1 MEKKIITM
9 GIEGNDIEAEVSKK
23 LKMLL
28 KANEGQL
35 EYFAGIHKKC
45 IAPHLHIAVMAERDI
60 KIPLDGMSVTGVV
73 DVSSRNTDDI
83 ERYVSRDAEEKIK
96 SRHWPA

>member
-1 MEKKIITM
+1 MKKKIITM

-45 IAPHLHIAVMAERDI
+45 KVPHLHIAVMAEGDI
-60 KIPLDGMSVTGVV
+60 EIPDGISVIGVA
-73 DVSSRNTDDI
+73 DANNRSTDDI
-83 ERYVSRDAEEKIK
+83 ERYISCDAEGIIK